1 MSKKKLF
8 TIIVSSIIAI
18 FLINLKAPI
27 INIKNHTQTIKK
39 VDDKKGKTLQGF
51 IEYRKTHEAPIF
63 VKMREIEEK
72 KKAEAL
78 AKEQAEKER
87 LAAEV
92 KAKQEAAEEK
102 KKEAQNKW
110 FDIKVSYY
118 SNTVQSCSNTR
129 AISADGTNLNKY
141 SLNRG
146 SSDYLIPIAAPKS
159 IPMGTHIFVQNLGMC
174 VVKDRGN
181 AVVWQNGRAVIDVF
195 IPNVTDKEM
204 MNMGIWNTKGYIVK

>member
-8 TIIVSSIIAI
+8 ALVVTSIVAL
-18 FLINLKAPI
+18 FLISIKTPI
-27 INIKNHTQTIKK
+27 INNIKNHTQTIKK
-39 VDDKKGKTLQGF
+39 VDDGKTIQGF
-51 IEYRKTHEAPIF
+51 IEYRKNHEAPIF

-78 AKEQAEKER
+78 AKEKAEKER
-87 LAAEV
+87 LIAEEKARLAAEE
-92 KAKQEAAEEK
+92 KAKQEA
-102 KKEAQNKW
+102 QVKW
-110 FDIKVSYY
+110 IDIKVTYY

-146 SSDYLIPIAAPKS
+146 SSDYLIPIACPKD
-159 IPMGTHIFVQNLGMC
+159 IKMGTKIFVKGLGMC
-174 VVKDRGN
+174 VVKDRGS
-181 AVVWQNGRAVIDVF
+181 AVVWQNGRMIIDVF

-204 MNMGIWNTKGYIVK
+204 MDMGTWNTKGYIVK